1 VHNAKEKDK
10 QMAGFDYYEILTV
23 SPEASSEEIK
33 KAYRKLALETHP
45 DRNPGDARAEERF
58 KKINEAYG
66 VLSDTNKRAQYDQY
80 RRLGVHQR
88 PGAQGTGF
96 GYSQEEIFRDF
107 FTSGQSND
115 FFSEMQ
121 KEFERMGMRFDPGFI
136 NNLFF
141 GGRNIFFQGVV
152 FGPTKIR
159 VVRYGSPFQQQRER
173 SSTPETEPARSGGL
187 LQSGLSKLAR
197 VGKRAGEFLL
207 KKALGVKQLPQNR
220 IGMEGIGGTSGLDLT
235 YRLRITQGEARQGT
249 IVQIVLPHLDSTKKV
264 SVRIPAGVKTGTRLR
279 LKDMGNALPGSPF
292 HRGDVYLELRVA

>member
-1 VHNAKEKDK
+1 MREENK

-45 DRNPGDARAEERF
+45 DRNPGDVRAEERF

-66 VLSDTNKRAQYDQY
+66 VLSDVKKRAQYDQY
-80 RRLGVHQR
+80 RRFGVHQH
-88 PGAQGTGF
+88 PGTQATGF
-96 GYSQEEIFRDF
+96 GYSQDEIFRDF

-121 KEFERMGMRFDPGFI
+121 KEFERMGMRFDPSFI

-141 GGRNIFFQGVV
+141 GGKNIFFQGVM
-152 FGPTKIR
+152 FGPTRIR
-159 VVRYGSPFQQQRER
+159 VVRYGSPYQQQARPR
-173 SSTPETEPARSGGL
+173 APETEPRPSGGL
-187 LQSGLSKLAR
+187 LRSGLSKLAE
-197 VGKRAGEFLL
+197 VGKKAGAYLL
-207 KKALGVKQLPQNR
+207 KKALGVKQLPENR
-220 IGMEGIGGTSGLDLT
+220 IGGEASGGAANLDLT
-235 YRLRITQGEARQGT
+235 YRLQITRGEARQGT
-249 IVQIVLPHLDSTKKV
+249 IVQIVLPHLDSAKKV

-279 LKDMGNALPGSPF
+279 LKDMGNTLPGSPF